1 MDKRILE
8 LLIQLGFYEHPEKSL
23 LYQKQVDENTTAYID
38 FRREHNGSAEGRR
51 FAKRGDDFI
60 DDPDEIEVLRH
71 FKTERDR
78 LFEQKVDIVSKPAK
92 HEKKELAVGSCEA
105 LAVQYG
111 IPLELANMFFKQFDS
126 QMYIKNP
133 GLLYLANKKGY
144 SRIEIVDKFDEK
156 TGEWSAECKIYPRL
170 TKEILEGIGKLAPEL
185 QKQGLD
191 FATAPTNGM
200 GRASKDNVMTS
211 AMQPFLREM
220 AQTRAMNRAL
230 RAYTGYGGTS
240 AEELPEGQIE
250 QS

>member
-1 MDKRILE
+1 MDKRIME
-8 LLIQLGFYEHPEKSL
+8 LLTQLGFCEHPEKPL
-23 LYQKQVDENTTAYID
+23 LYQKQVDENTTAYVD
-38 FRREHNGSAEGRR
+38 FRREHNGSAKGRI

-60 DDPDEIEVLRH
+60 DDPDEIEVLRQ
-71 FKTERDR
+71 FEIERDR
-78 LFEQKVDIVSKPAK
+78 LFEQKERV
-92 HEKKELAVGSCEA
+92 VGSCEA

-111 IPLELANMFFKQFDS
+111 IPLELANMFFMQFDS

-144 SRIEIVDKFDEK
+144 SRIEIADKFDEK
-156 TGEWSAECKIYPRL
+156 TCEWSAECKIYPRL
-170 TKEILEGIGKLAPEL
+170 TKEILEGIGKLASEL
-185 QKQGLD
+185 QKQALD
-191 FATAPTNGM
+191 FATAPTNGT
-200 GRASKDNVMTS
+200 GRASKENVSAS

-240 AEELPEGQIE
+240 AEELPQGQIE